1 MAGITAGLL
10 IVLPLTQAIYS
21 KQKNSYTIIK
31 DKFEV
36 MTQILNFVNQL
47 YYDEV
52 DMEALMNGAFHG
64 IMEQLDPHSIFI
76 SAEDIKS
83 IDENFRGE
91 FQGIGIEFDILN
103 NYITVISPV
112 IGGPSEKA
120 GIQAGDWII
129 EIDGESA
136 RGIKRD
142 DVYKKLRGKKG
153 TRVDLKIGRIGV
165 DPFEVTII
173 RDDIPLYSVRASV
186 MLDNRTGYIWLT
198 RFSTK
203 SGPEV
208 RQAISKLLGRG
219 MKRMVFGF
227 EK

>member
-1 MAGITAGLL
+1 
-10 IVLPLTQAIYS
+10 
-21 KQKNSYTIIK
+21 
-31 DKFEV
+31 

-142 DVYKKLRGKKG
+142 DVYKKIAR
-153 TRVDLKIGRIGV
+153 
-165 DPFEVTII
+165 E
-173 RDDIPLYSVRASV
+173 
-186 MLDNRTGYIWLT
+186 
-198 RFSTK
+198 
-203 SGPEV
+203 
-208 RQAISKLLGRG
+208 
-219 MKRMVFGF
+219 KRNPR
-227 EK
+227 